1 MEIIFE
7 ILFYLFAEVILA
19 FIGEGIAELGL
30 ESVARA
36 IRGKGI
42 DRSFGAF
49 WYVILGAVLG
59 FVSLWF
65 VPRVYGSSLLPIFT
79 FIVSP
84 LVSGL
89 GLCLVSWIINHGI
102 NEHRFFQASKFFYG
116 VLFALSFSITRW
128 IAG

>member
-7 ILFYLFAEVILA
+7 ILFYLFAEVLLA

-30 ESVARA
+30 ESLARA
-36 IRGKGI
+36 IKGKGI

-49 WYVILGAVLG
+49 WYVILGAALG

-65 VPRVYGSSLLPIFT
+65 IPRVSGSSLLPIFT

-84 LVSGL
+84 LASGL
-89 GLCLVSWIINHGI
+89 GLCVFSWIINHGI
-102 NEHRFFQASKFFYG
+102 NEQRFFQPSKFLYG
-116 VLFALSFSITRW
+116 AVFALAFSTMRW